1 MNSGGPSS
9 WALPSPTTF
18 TTFAPPASA
27 NGSLKDANIKYFGRW
42 DKSDTTVYHGY
53 WGGAYLKVRFT
64 GTTVKINLGNNLR
77 YYIKIDNNPWVRL
90 MTAANGTNN
99 LTPTPLAQGT
109 HTLVVAQGQD
119 VTYDF
124 AFKGLILDSGAYT
137 LPPTVETD
145 LIEWIG
151 DSITDGYIDSMSD
164 VSAYAWI
171 CAESLGCEHTQ
182 IAYVG
187 ISLVNGY
194 GQQHTTGMATQ
205 YFKLQDI
212 SYGASVNWNF
222 SLYTPK
228 VVVINLGTNDGETG
242 TPPATYQSTYIAFLD
257 SIRAKLPNA
266 SIFVLVPNAGYMR
279 AQDSAAYL
287 ARLAAG
293 DSGVHYLN
301 TTGWLTSAYLEPDGI
316 HPNESG
322 HAKLASLLEP
332 FISPYLT
339 PSPPVIT
346 PDGGTYSDSVS
357 VTISAKNGTIRYTLD
372 NSNPSRNSTQYTAPF
387 TIKTTTTVKACSFT
401 SKDSSAVATGSF
413 VITTNGQLAVQSIS
427 PSSGINNA
435 PVQIT
440 NLSGLNFIAGATV
453 KLAKAGQADINATN
467 VLVVSSTKITCTFDI
482 TNAAPGAWDIVVVNP
497 DTKSGTLSQGF
508 TASSPPPVLV
518 SPANNA
524 TNVSLTPTLIWHK
537 ATNDSLYTVQ
547 LSASSG
553 FSPLLVNNN
562 QVSDTSFAL
571 SPSVLSNNFSYYWK
585 VASTKKGGEITVFCT
600 PWTFTTVPAIPGVP
614 NCLSP
619 AAGAT
624 NVALTA
630 PLIWSKVAGAI
641 SYHTQIATDTGFTVV
656 VKDSAGLSDTTLAL
670 SGFANNTRYFWRV
683 QAINPGGASAWSVDS
698 FTTIAPQSVIAN
710 VGWNMVSFNMQPKDS
725 SCATI
730 FGNLPGLVLVKNNGG
745 QVYWPALPLNTIVS
759 VATGQGYQLYTDTLD
774 TIVIP
779 GNPCNVAT
787 TPVSLGAG
795 WNMFAYLPQSSMA
808 LTTALAGI
816 TSQITIVKNN
826 GGQVYWPALSI
837 NNIGTM
843 IPGQG
848 YMACMNQAA
857 VLTYPNAGTPKK
869 AAIADK
875 TIALPL
881 AKHYALS
888 KNTGANAT
896 VLATSVLLNGKPAP
910 DGCEV
915 GAYDAKGNL
924 AGSGVVM
931 RGVTAFSVWGIDS
944 RTKVKDG
951 LTDGEDITLK
961 VWNGSKEYPLEFS
974 PSNPRGVATGQA
986 GGGVVPAKQL
996 TYNGNGIYI
1005 GSLSVPSF
1013 YFIKQFALH
1022 GTCAG
1027 INGLVK
1033 IMFDV
1038 PYDNKDMHNV
1048 AINLFD
1054 VSGRLVRRIASG
1066 AYPAGHYTVTW
1077 NGSTT
1082 GTGIYIVQMKAES
1095 FDSKARLMIVR

>member
-1 MNSGGPSS
+1 
-9 WALPSPTTF
+9 
-18 TTFAPPASA
+18 
-27 NGSLKDANIKYFGRW
+27 
-42 DKSDTTVYHGY
+42 
-53 WGGAYLKVRFT
+53 
-64 GTTVKINLGNNLR
+64 
-77 YYIKIDNNPWVRL
+77 
-90 MTAANGTNN
+90 
-99 LTPTPLAQGT
+99 
-109 HTLVVAQGQD
+109 QGQD

-124 AFKGLILDSGAYT
+124 AFKGLILDGGAYT

-171 CAESLGCEHTQ
+171 CAESLACEHTQ

-242 TPPATYQSTYIAFLD
+242 TPTDLYQSTYITFLD
-257 SIRAKLPNA
+257 SIRAKFPKVN
-266 SIFVLVPNAGYMR
+266 IFVLVPNAGYMR

-322 HAKLASLLEP
+322 HAKLASLLGP
-332 FISPYLT
+332 FISQYLT

-346 PDGGTYSDSVS
+346 PDGGTYSDSVC
-357 VTISAKNGTIRYTLD
+357 VTMSAKNGTIRYTLD
-372 NSNPSRNSTQYTAPF
+372 GSSPSRNSTQYAAPL
-387 TIKTTTTVKACSFT
+387 TIKTTTTVTARSFT
-401 SKDSSAVATGSF
+401 SKDSSATATGTF
-413 VITTNGQLAVQSIS
+413 VIITNGQLVVQSIS

-440 NLSGLNFIAGATV
+440 NLSGSNFRSGATV
-453 KLAKAGQADINATN
+453 KLMKAGQADINATN
-467 VLVVSSTKITCTFDI
+467 VSVISSTQITCTIDI
-482 TNAAPGAWDIVVVNP
+482 TNASTGAWDVVVINP

-508 TASSPPPVLV
+508 TVSSPPPVPI

-571 SPSVLSNNFSYYWK
+571 SPSVLSNNASYYWK
-585 VASTKKGGEITVFCT
+585 AASTKKGGEITVFCT

-630 PLIWSKVAGAI
+630 PLIWSKVTGAI
-641 SYHTQIATDTGFTVV
+641 SYHAQIATDTGFAAV
-656 VKDSAGLSDTTLAL
+656 VKDSAGLSDTTLAWT
-670 SGFANNTRYFWRV
+670 GFANNTRYFWRV

-698 FTTIAPQSVIAN
+698 FTTIAPQSVFAN
-710 VGWNMVSFNMQPKDS
+710 ISWNMISFNIQPKDS
-725 SCATI
+725 SCTAI
-730 FGNLPGLVLVKNNGG
+730 FGGLRGNVLVKNNSG
-745 QVYWPALPLNTIVS
+745 QVYWHAYGINTIGN

-779 GNPCNVAT
+779 GNPYNVAT
-787 TPVSLGAG
+787 TPISLGSG
-795 WNMFAYLPQSSMA
+795 WNMFAYLPQSSMNI
-808 LTTALAGI
+808 TTALAGI
-816 TSQITIVKNN
+816 TSQIIIVKNN
-826 GGQVYWPALSI
+826 SGQVYWPAYSI

-843 IPGQG
+843 NPGQG
-848 YMACMNQAA
+848 YMGCMTQAVA
-857 VLTYPNAGTPKK
+857 LTYPNAGTPKM
-869 AAIADK
+869 AVVADK

-896 VLATSVLLNGKPAP
+896 VLATKVLLNGNPAP
-910 DGCEV
+910 DGAEV
-915 GAYDAKGNL
+915 AAYDTKGNL
-924 AGSGVVM
+924 VGSGVVM
-931 RGVTAFSVWGIDS
+931 KGVTAFSVWGKDP

-961 VWNGSKEYPLEFS
+961 VWDGSKEYPLQFS
-974 PSNPRGVATGQA
+974 GTRSKSL
-986 GGGVVPAKQL
+986 AKMA
-996 TYNGNGIYI
+996 YSGNAVFL

-1027 INGLVK
+1027 PNGQVK

-1048 AINLFD
+1048 TINLFA
-1054 VSGRLVRRIASG
+1054 VSGRLVHQIASG
-1066 AYPAGHYTVTW
+1066 EYPAGRYTVSL
-1077 NGSTT
+1077 NGSTIST
-1082 GTGIYIVQMKAES
+1082 GMCIVQMKAES
-1095 FDSKARLMIVR
+1095 FDSKVRLMIVK